1 MHVGNFVEVKNA
13 VLHEGVK
20 ANHLTYIG
28 DAEIGEKTN
37 IGAGTIT
44 CNYDGVF
51 KHRTVIGK
59 NAFIGSDTMLVAPV
73 TVGDGAMTA
82 SGSTITKDVPAG
94 AMAIERAEMTI
105 KDGFATKM
113 FNMLKARKAKQRN

>member
-1 MHVGNFVEVKNA
+1 
-13 VLHEGVK
+13 
-20 ANHLTYIG
+20 
-28 DAEIGEKTN
+28 
-37 IGAGTIT
+37 
-44 CNYDGVF
+44 
-51 KHRTVIGK
+51 
-59 NAFIGSDTMLVAPV
+59 MLVAPV